1 MSRSLKD
8 SLRRAMES
16 RKTQPTEADGAE
28 QQPTHIPTPLLAEPK
43 AVEPKKPSFAT
54 LDSVLP
60 SKSDEAVDDPD
71 TDPEKILLQ
80 DLSGLEQAFVP
91 LERRNFQD
99 AGIEEGMV
107 EVLILKQLMVTPTAL
122 GMEIAKAVCLRPKPV
137 LALLQDMKQRKLVQ
151 HRSSTSTGDFLYAL
165 TEAGVARADDAM
177 GRSRYVGA
185 APVPLEQY
193 VESVR
198 AQSIAKEIVHMSDLK
213 EAFSDLTV
221 SDTLLHELGP
231 AMVGGKG
238 MFMYG
243 NPGNGKTS
251 LAERITR
258 AYGSTVFIPW
268 SIAVGGQIIRLYDPV
283 IHERV
288 PLPRELA
295 EIRLDH
301 RFVLCKRPTV
311 VVGGELTL
319 ESLELD
325 YNESAGTCEA
335 PIQLKAN
342 CGTLVIDD
350 FGRQRV
356 DPAQLLNRWIV
367 PLEQRKDY
375 LSLPDG
381 RKVSFPFDPLII
393 FSTNLEPEDLV
404 DEAFLRRIP
413 YKICVPDPDETAFR
427 RIFVAVAGQ
436 LGFQFGREV
445 IDYLVLNHYR
455 TNNREMRACHP
466 RDLLLQVKNQC
477 LFKEQPLVVTPEA
490 IDEAA
495 RLYFSVF
502 GGTAAKGA
510 G

>member
-16 RKTQPTEADGAE
+16 RKTQATDGDSTD
-28 QQPTHIPTPLLAEPK
+28 QPTQVPTPMLTEPK
-43 AVEPKKPSFAT
+43 PVEPKKPSFAT
-54 LDSVLP
+54 LDSVMP
-60 SKSDEAVDDPD
+60 QREESVDDPD
-71 TDPEKILLQ
+71 TDPEKLVLQ
-80 DLSGLEQAFVP
+80 DLSGIEQSFIP

-99 AGIEEGMV
+99 AGV
-107 EVLILKQLMVTPTAL
+107 EDGLVETLILKQLMITPTAL

-137 LALLQDMKQRKLVQ
+137 LALLQEMKQRKLVQ
-151 HRSSTSTGDFLYAL
+151 HRSATSTGDFVYAL
-165 TEAGVARADDAM
+165 TEAGQNRADDAM
-177 GRSRYVGA
+177 SRSRYAGA
-185 APVPLEQY
+185 SPVPLDQY

-198 AQSIAKEIVHMSDLK
+198 SQSIGKEVVHMSDLK
-213 EAFSDLTV
+213 AAFADLTV
-221 SDTLLHELGP
+221 ADNLLYELGP

-268 SIAVGGQIIRLYDPV
+268 SIVVGNQIIRLFDPV

-295 EIRLDH
+295 ELRLDH

-325 YNESAGTCEA
+325 HNESAGTCEA

-375 LSLPDG
+375 LTLPDG

-413 YKICVPDPDETAFR
+413 YKICVPDPDEMAFR

-436 LGFQFGREV
+436 MGFQVGREV
-445 IDYLVLNHYR
+445 IDYTILNHYR
-455 TNNREMRACHP
+455 TTKRQMRACHP
-466 RDLLLQVKNQC
+466 RDLLMQVKNQC
-477 LFKEQPLVVTPEA
+477 LFREQPLVVTPDA

-495 RLYFSVF
+495 RLYFAAF
-502 GGTAAKGA
+502 GGTAAKSA

>member
-16 RKTQPTEADGAE
+16 RKTQANESDGGEQPTQVPTPMPTEARA
-28 QQPTHIPTPLLAEPK
+28 P
-43 AVEPKKPSFAT
+43 EPKKPSFAS

-60 SKSDEAVDDPD
+60 QKTEESVDDPD
-71 TDPEKILLQ
+71 TDPERILLQ
-80 DLSGLEQAFVP
+80 DLSGFDQAFIP

-99 AGIEEGMV
+99 AGVEEGLV
-107 EVLILKQLMVTPTAL
+107 ETLILKQLMITPTAL

-137 LALLQDMKQRKLVQ
+137 LALLQEMKQRKLVQ
-151 HRSSTSTGDFLYAL
+151 HRSGTATGDFVYAL
-165 TEAGVARADDAM
+165 TEAGQNRADDANS
-177 GRSRYVGA
+177 RSRYMGV
-185 APVPLEQY
+185 APVPLDQY

-198 AQSIAKEIVHMSDLK
+198 SQSIGKEVVHMSDLK
-213 EAFSDLTV
+213 AAFSDLTV
-221 SDTLLHELGP
+221 ADSLLHELGP

-251 LAERITR
+251 LAE
-258 AYGSTVFIPW
+258 
-268 SIAVGGQIIRLYDPV
+268 L
-283 IHERV
+283 
-288 PLPRELA
+288 
-295 EIRLDH
+295 RLDH

-325 YNESAGTCEA
+325 HNEAAGTCEA

-375 LSLPDG
+375 LTLPDG

-393 FSTNLEPEDLV
+393 FSTNLEPEDLG
-404 DEAFLRRIP
+404 DEAYLRRIP
-413 YKICVPDPDETAFR
+413 YKICVPDPDEMAFR
-427 RIFVAVAGQ
+427 RIFVAVAGSM
-436 LGFQFGREV
+436 GFQFGREV
-445 IDYLVLNHYR
+445 IDYLLLNHYR
-455 TNNREMRACHP
+455 TTKRQMRACHP
-466 RDLLLQVKNQC
+466 RDLLMQVKNQC
-477 LFKEQPLVVTPEA
+477 LFKEQPLLVTPEA

-495 RLYFSVF
+495 RLYFAAF
-502 GGTAAKGA
+502 GGTAAKSA